1 MAKKGK
7 ALEGAS
13 SHDEYMREALK
24 DPERAKA
31 YLEAA
36 MEDGDLKLLLKAIKR
51 VADARGG
58 VSEIAKKSGL
68 SRQSLYPTLTGSRYP
83 RIDTMDKIL
92 ETFGLRLGIHKLP
105 HTG

>member
-1 MAKKGK
+1 MAKKKTLPKGV
-7 ALEGAS
+7 S
-13 SHDEYMREALK
+13 SHDEYMCEALK
-24 DPERAKA
+24 DSEKAKV
-31 YLEAA
+31 YLESA
-36 MEDGDLKLLLKAIKR
+36 MEEGDLKLLLKAIKR

-92 ETFGLRLGIHKLP
+92 ETFGLRLGIDRLP